1 MADNPKEANKINPK
15 LPITPKESNLDLKY
29 NQKLERFLSRI
40 PQIELIESWISAKT
54 EVATINKVTIP
65 ISAGNQLLLEMAIF

>member
-40 PQIELIESWISAKT
+40 PQIELIES
-54 EVATINKVTIP
+54 
-65 ISAGNQLLLEMAIF
+65 